1 MSRFVKTGD
10 GRHLAG
16 LTSAYNPAL
25 LRDGHIAMNLEVV
38 ILAAGQGTRMRSSLP
53 KVLHRIGGKPMLS
66 HVTDAARSLDPAAI
80 HVVVR
85 PDSDEIR
92 HTLGEGL
99 VWVDQA
105 QQLGTAHA
113 VAQAMQGIATDAT
126 VLVLFGDVPLVREET
141 IRRCAM
147 HAAAGTLSIVTAE
160 LDDPAELGR
169 IVREE
174 GRISRIVEF
183 KDASPEIRAIRE
195 INSGILA
202 APKALLMSFFAGMRN
217 DNAQGEFYLTDIVAY
232 AVDQGVPIEGVFA
245 ASEMEVTGVNNRVQL
260 AEVERAYQKAHAE
273 RLMLAGVTIADPAR
287 IDLRGTVSTGRDVF
301 IDINVV
307 LSGHVELGDNVTLG
321 PGVVINNSR
330 LGPGVRVEANT
341 VIDGAE
347 ISGHCVLGPFA
358 RIRPGTE
365 LGEGV
370 RIGNFVETK
379 KARIGAG
386 SKANHLAYLGDTDIG
401 TESNIGAGTI
411 TCNYDGSTTKH
422 RTEIG
427 NRVFVGSNSTLVAP
441 IQIADDAF
449 VAAGS
454 AVTSRIEQGD
464 LAVARGK
471 QRNIKGWTPPHR
483 RSGR

>member
-1 MSRFVKTGD
+1 
-10 GRHLAG
+10 
-16 LTSAYNPAL
+16 
-25 LRDGHIAMNLEVV
+25 
-38 ILAAGQGTRMRSSLP
+38 
-53 KVLHRIGGKPMLS
+53 
-66 HVTDAARSLDPAAI
+66 
-80 HVVVR
+80 
-85 PDSDEIR
+85 
-92 HTLGEGL
+92 
-99 VWVDQA
+99 
-105 QQLGTAHA
+105 
-113 VAQAMQGIATDAT
+113 
-126 VLVLFGDVPLVREET
+126 
-141 IRRCAM
+141 
-147 HAAAGTLSIVTAE
+147 
-160 LDDPAELGR
+160 
-169 IVREE
+169 
-174 GRISRIVEF
+174 
-183 KDASPEIRAIRE
+183 
-195 INSGILA
+195 
-202 APKALLMSFFAGMRN
+202 
-217 DNAQGEFYLTDIVAY
+217 
-232 AVDQGVPIEGVFA
+232 
-245 ASEMEVTGVNNRVQL
+245 
-260 AEVERAYQKAHAE
+260 
-273 RLMLAGVTIADPAR
+273 MLAGVTIADPAR

-411 TCNYDGSTTKH
+411 TCNYDGSPIKH